1 MYFIL
6 KRFKG
11 AVTYSEYYEMWD
23 DDLWALYRKENEL
36 IEEELKDLPG
46 NNSNKTNVPEPDAPE
61 EDEKMLE
68 LLREFRE
75 E

>member
-11 AVTYSEYYEMWD
+11 AVTYSEFYEMWD
-23 DDLWALYRKENEL
+23 DDMWALYRKEDEL
-36 IEEELKDLPG
+36 IKYEMKDTPQTD
-46 NNSNKTNVPEPDAPE
+46 SNKTNVPEPEAPE
-61 EDEKMLE
+61 EDEDMLA

>member
-1 MYFIL
+1 
-6 KRFKG
+6 
-11 AVTYSEYYEMWD
+11 MWD